1 MQDVQFAGVMI
12 DINHILPTLININ
25 QGTTEDESKPV
36 VIYDLDGT
44 LFDDSHRKEHAEVHN
59 YDEYRKTIHKDEPHW
74 EVVKHLIEQ
83 KQNGAVI
90 ALLTGRSDDLV
101 SPTIRQIYKAGFA
114 SFVSFLMMRPK
125 FYDGDVLKHKL
136 NALNLLAQDG
146 AVIAA
151 VVDDD
156 PEVREMVEALNVQ
169 AVNPVDIIEYEKS
182 QELQKKIANPTAA
195 GEEKTASGIVI
206 ARG

>member
-1 MQDVQFAGVMI
+1 MQDVQFAGMMI

-25 QGTTEDESKPV
+25 QGTPEDEAKPV
-36 VIYDLDGT
+36 VVYDLDGT
-44 LFDDSHRKEHAEVHN
+44 LFNHDHRKEHVEVHN

-74 EVVKHLIEQ
+74 GVVKHLIEQ

-101 SPTIRQIYKAGFA
+101 SPTLRQIYKAGFA
-114 SFVSFLMMRPK
+114 PYVSFLMMRPK
-125 FYDGDVLKHKL
+125 FYEGKVIDHKL
-136 NALNLLAQDG
+136 NALNLLSQDG
-146 AVIAA
+146 SLIAA

-156 PEVREMVEALNVQ
+156 PEVREMVEALNIQ
-169 AVNPVDIIEYEKS
+169 AVNPMDIIEYEQS
-182 QELQKKIANPTAA
+182 QEIQKKIANPSLVS
-195 GEEKTASGIVI
+195 EEKTASGIVI